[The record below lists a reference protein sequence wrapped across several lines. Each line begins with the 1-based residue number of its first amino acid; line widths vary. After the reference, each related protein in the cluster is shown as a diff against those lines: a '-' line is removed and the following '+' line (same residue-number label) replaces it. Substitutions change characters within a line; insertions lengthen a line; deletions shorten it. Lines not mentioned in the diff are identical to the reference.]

1 MAEPNGSQDWSQ
13 RLSRLEGIA
22 QSLLES
28 ARLNLDGH
36 EKIWKGIDALRQVQL
51 ETNQGVTNLV
61 GAIRD
66 LIDRIPPE
74 NLR

>member
-1 MAEPNGSQDWSQ
+1 MPEDEPNGSYDWRENMRELNQ
-13 RLSRLEGIA
+13 A
-22 QSLLES
+22 M
-28 ARLNLDGH
+28 RLNYEEHDR
-36 EKIWKGIDALRQVQL
+36 IWKSIGQLRDSVL
-51 ETNQGVTNLV
+51 ETNTAVTNLI